1 MCDCLPFDVE
11 WKRKKSIN
19 QMHAHTPR
27 NTFDNKSKNQ
37 QHPQWKRIV
46 KSGRRYASRE
56 YIPLCFKLN
65 FTMLHVTLTLYAQQ
79 EFVVIHLDKNTPECF
94 SNKMHSMTVAT
105 IPHKYSYIT
114 YYTCGKRDLCATV
127 LYFSFLLF
135 WFWYFS
141 CVVSFRFFLFS
152 RLNVPFGVLPFNFVF
167 NAVRCTIWF
176 FV

>member
-46 KSGRRYASRE
+46 KSGRRYTSRE

-79 EFVVIHLDKNTPECF
+79 EFVVIHLCTQWLSQRFHTNI
-94 SNKMHSMTVAT
+94 H
-105 IPHKYSYIT
+105 ILHIT
-114 YYTCGKRDLCATV
+114 HVVNETYV
-127 LYFSFLLF
+127 LLF
-135 WFWYFS
+135 CTFRSYYFGFDIFL
-141 CVVSFRFFLFS
+141 VLFRFVFFCFL
-152 RLNVPFGVLPFNFVF
+152 V
-167 NAVRCTIWF
+167 
-176 FV
+176 